1 MSRKPRNQV
10 AGHYTLVIQP
20 KSRARWRDP
29 QTPEFEPN
37 WIARFGLPKATRE
50 EERKTRPETT
60 MVPICEDCLS
70 DRARNR
76 ELNVKCGA
84 SKDITKVTCRAAATL
99 WADARLQALTSLAF
113 QGRLQAELDRAKNP
127 TRPAVRV
134 VMETALQLFLA
145 NSDLRDKQKVVTNLQ
160 RLCLQWHGKP
170 STAVHVDEFDEDG
183 LHRWVRMSQTVG
195 NMFRK
200 VARQRVSE
208 EDWAKV
214 RAMAT
219 LPPIDERRPA
229 KHNKTIKT
237 MIANLSQVF
246 GENRKRYLREI
257 QGHLPPLESMK
268 WMISHGLTLPT
279 VDNRIEFT
287 KDHLDA
293 LDKHLPELKTEN
305 PHAWLM
311 IQLSFVSGWRSGAE
325 VMAIKPHWFIKYEK
339 DATSPD
345 GQFIAAGTLCMER
358 RQRPEEGYEL
368 KTDNQTVSHVPIP
381 AEVAALMETLPAD
394 QPLFGPNVEATYR
407 RCNQWLVEKGCVDP
421 EWNDRLYAL
430 RKLNATSR
438 ARLSGTAKAAE
449 ALNHDK
455 DSKVTTKNYIAPSV
469 VVYEPLTMDMARAGL
484 QSKDY
489 KPWR

>member
-1 MSRKPRNQV
+1 M
-10 AGHYTLVIQP
+10 
-20 KSRARWRDP
+20 
-29 QTPEFEPN
+29 
-37 WIARFGLPKATRE
+37 
-50 EERKTRPETT
+50 
-60 MVPICEDCLS
+60 
-70 DRARNR
+70 
-76 ELNVKCGA
+76 
-84 SKDITKVTCRAAATL
+84 L
-99 WADARLQALTSLAF
+99 WAEKRLEELTSLAF
-113 QGRLQAELDRAKNP
+113 QGLLHPTLKTKASPLNPIIEELRLSNIALRAELDRAKNP
-127 TRPAVRV
+127 TQPTERV
-134 VMETALQLFLA
+134 VVEDALQLYLV
-145 NSDLRDKQKVVTNLQ
+145 NSDSRDKNKVVTNLR
-160 RLCLQWHGKP
+160 RLCLQWHGRP
-170 STAVHVDEFDEDG
+170 STAVHVEEFTEDG
-183 LHRWVRMSQTVG
+183 LHRWVRMSQTIG
-195 NMFRK
+195 NLYRK
-200 VARQRVSE
+200 HAKQRIGE
-208 EDWAKV
+208 ESWAKV
-214 RAMAT
+214 RAMPT

-237 MIANLSQVF
+237 MIANLSQLF
-246 GENRKRYLREI
+246 GPNRKRFLREI
-257 QGHLPPLESMK
+257 HANLPSLVSMS
-268 WMISHGLTLPT
+268 WLHDHGLTLPT

-287 KDHLDA
+287 KAHLDA
-293 LDKHLPELKTEN
+293 LDEHLPTLKVEN

-325 VMAIKPHWFIKYEK
+325 VMAIKPHWFIKYDQ

-394 QPLFGPNVEATYR
+394 MPLWGPNVEATYR
-407 RCNQWLVEKGCVDP
+407 RCNQWLVEKGCVDA

-455 DSKVTTKNYIAPSV
+455 DSKVTSKSYIAPGV

-484 QSKDY
+484 QTKDY